1 MLDRP
6 KQYYYNNRE
15 EILKYHALTHH
26 KYIEQRRH
34 DIMYREKQ
42 RSYQK
47 YYKNVKKDLQK

>member
-1 MLDRP
+1 LLDRP